1 MGFGWGLTNFQN
13 NIIERSN
20 FNQLS
25 YEADSEYRHS
35 LLLKYTIPDKH
46 FRFKGG
52 YSNSEIK
59 GSGVI
64 NSSRLN
70 TNSIPL
76 SVRTETQLRTITLG
90 LEYVLKDSLISPYL
104 GVDLL
109 GSVFEDVDVYREDKS
124 GEVVKEVFPSKTKI
138 GLGVNIGLGYTP
150 IPGMELDINLSYA
163 SINLIGI
170 EDFENNIATIDIT
183 VSLLFIL

>member
-35 LLLKYTIPDKH
+35 FWLKYTIPDKH

-70 TNSIPL
+70 TNSIL
-76 SVRTETQLRTITLG
+76 LNVRTETQLRTITLG
-90 LEYVLKDSLISPYL
+90 LEYVVKDSLISPYL
-104 GVDLL
+104 GMDLL
-109 GSVFEDVDVYREDKS
+109 GGVFEDVDVYREDKS